1 MNNIYDYPKYYEIA
15 YSYRDIPGEV
25 DVLEQ
30 AIREF
35 SHIEVRDFLEIACGN
50 SPHMLELLKR
60 GYSFSGL
67 DISRPMLD
75 FSRQK
80 AETLG
85 FTVNLYQGDL
95 VDFELPEPVDFV
107 YTMMGSLY
115 VNTTADL
122 LSHFA
127 SVYQALK
134 PGGLYFLDWCI
145 DFSPLDDTRDT
156 WVMKRDDIE
165 VKTYYSTRLLSAPLQ
180 HYKEEVTFL
189 VRDGKNHLKLQNSA
203 VRRGIYPQEFILAAT
218 KVNNF
223 EFLGWWNDWDLYSPL
238 ENTRGE
244 IIRPI
249 SLLRRPSTLVV

>member
-25 DVLEQ
+25 DVFEQ
-30 AIREF
+30 AIRDF
-35 SHIEVRDFLEIACGN
+35 SHIKVKHVLEIACGN

-67 DISRPMLD
+67 DISRTMLE

-80 AETLG
+80 AENSG
-85 FTVNLYQGDL
+85 FTVKLHEGDL

-115 VNTTADL
+115 ADTTADL
-122 LSHFA
+122 LSHFS
-127 SVYQALK
+127 SVYRALK

-145 DFSPLDDTRDT
+145 DFSPLDNTRDT
-156 WVMKRDDIE
+156 WVMKRGDIE
-165 VKTYYSTRLLSAPLQ
+165 VRTYYSTRLLNAPLQ
-180 HYKEEVTFL
+180 HYKEEVTFY
-189 VRDGKNHLKLQNSA
+189 VRDGRKHLKLQNSTI
-203 VRRGIYPQEFILAAT
+203 RRAIYPQEFLLAAA
-218 KVNNF
+218 KLNDF
-223 EFLGWWNDWDLYSPL
+223 EFIGWWNDWDLFSPL
-238 ENTRGE
+238 EKTRGE

-249 SLLRRPSTLVV
+249 SILRRP